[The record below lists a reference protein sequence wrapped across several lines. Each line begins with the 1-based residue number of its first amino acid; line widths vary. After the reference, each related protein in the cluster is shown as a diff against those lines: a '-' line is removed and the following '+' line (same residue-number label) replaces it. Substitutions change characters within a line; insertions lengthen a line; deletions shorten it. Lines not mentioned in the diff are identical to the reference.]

1 MLKCQQY
8 REQLRMAENIISE
21 HAIKLEDLTK
31 AHEIEKQKL
40 KIGYR
45 TKRAKIV
52 EDFKMEI
59 KVKD

>member
-1 MLKCQQY
+1 
-8 REQLRMAENIISE
+8 MAENIISE

-59 KVKD
+59 RVKD